1 MEGILI
7 IFFGHSHTMEGGNLC
22 SRCKMGDYEVLS
34 LVLEGTPRIQ
44 VPLGQM
50 YKVLTGKVL
59 KEDFELCG
67 TAVEIGREGH
77 ACNGRGL
84 YCLWLQVNGA
94 MHAFSYRWG

>member
-1 MEGILI
+1 
-7 IFFGHSHTMEGGNLC
+7 MEGGNLC

-67 TAVEIGREGH
+67 TAVEIGWEGH
-77 ACNGRGL
+77 TCNGLGL